1 MEIIVNDLAKEKLG
15 ELIKEQETNKS
26 LRIYIAAYG

>member
-1 MEIIVNDLAKEKLG
+1 MEIKVTDIAKEKLD
-15 ELIKEQETNKS
+15 ELLKKQETNKS